1 MWNSCTET
9 GTTRNQRFA
18 ELGAASAAF
27 WAERTRADPRRTRG
41 GPEADPSRPRAVPKR
56 PRAAPNKGRPY
67 LLTTQFPWTS
77 SATCCTQRSTA
88 VGSVP
93 EPSRLSRLANGITF
107 TARQTQRQT
116 ALAHPAT
123 GMRAEIYL
131 GERNKALVLLS
142 FTPLCCRRHLFW

>member
-18 ELGAASAAF
+18 ELGTASAAF
-27 WAERTRADPRRTRG
+27 WAERTRADPRRTRAV
-41 GPEADPSRPRAVPKR
+41 PRRTRAVPKR

-116 ALAHPAT
+116 AT
-123 GMRAEIYL
+123 GMRTEIYL

-142 FTPLCCRRHLFW
+142 FTPLCCRRHLF